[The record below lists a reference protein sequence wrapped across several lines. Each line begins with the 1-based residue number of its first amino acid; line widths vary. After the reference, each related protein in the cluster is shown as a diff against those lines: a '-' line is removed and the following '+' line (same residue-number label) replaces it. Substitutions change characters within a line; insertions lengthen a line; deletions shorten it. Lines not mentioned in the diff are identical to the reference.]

1 MPGAIADYLD
11 RLELELRLKRAP
23 RRRLLAEVEDHL
35 RDSADELGADL
46 PKEEAERRAVERFG
60 AAATVARHFAQT
72 VAASSALRSSYL
84 LGAAFVAYAATVI
97 LFALTAGPEFADFP
111 QGAPSSL
118 ALQVMG
124 VAFAVTLVR
133 TVRWRRSPLVPE
145 DRLRLLANG
154 AVVGI
159 GAGACGLALEALVA
173 LTRPAGVL
181 PWSDQL
187 LVAATFA
194 VTASVTLVA
203 AVAAAAAAFRSS
215 LLSSLPGSEVGG
227 RGALPTLVDDVGEV
241 LPGARRPLTALFSRP
256 VVLLCL
262 VTILAFGAIVVSQTA
277 GREIGDLASSA
288 TPALVLGL
296 LEATAVVAGYFSL
309 GRFLGLRG
317 GDAR

>member
-1 MPGAIADYLD
+1 MPGAIGDYLD

-35 RDSADELGADL
+35 RSSADELGVDL
-46 PKEEAERRAVERFG
+46 PTEEAERRAVERFG
-60 AAATVARHFAQT
+60 SAATVARHFAQT

-84 LGAAFVAYAATVI
+84 LGAAFVAYAATVV

-124 VAFAVTLVR
+124 VAVAVTIVR

-181 PWSDQL
+181 PWSDQP

-203 AVAAAAAAFRSS
+203 AVATAAASFRSS
-215 LLSSLPGSEVGG
+215 LLASLPGSEVG
-227 RGALPTLVDDVGEV
+227 RPGALPTLVDDVGEV
-241 LPGARRPLTALFSRP
+241 LPLARRPLTAVFSRP
-256 VVLLCL
+256 AVFVGLVTVVAFGVVVL
-262 VTILAFGAIVVSQTA
+262 SQTA
-277 GREIGDLASSA
+277 GHGLGDLASSA
-288 TPALVLGL
+288 TPALALGL
-296 LEATAVVAGYFSL
+296 LEATAIVAGYFLL
-309 GRFLGLRG
+309 GSSLGLRG
-317 GDAR
+317 GEAR

>member
-35 RDSADELGADL
+35 RDSASELGADL
-46 PKEEAERRAVERFG
+46 SPAEAERRAVERFG

-84 LGAAFVAYAATVI
+84 LGAAFVAYAATVM

-111 QGAPSSL
+111 QGAPSTL

-124 VAFAVTLVR
+124 VAFAVTFVR

-159 GAGACGLALEALVA
+159 GAGVCGLALEALVA

-194 VTASVTLVA
+194 VAAATTLVA

-215 LLSSLPGSEVGG
+215 LLASLPGSEVGG
-227 RGALPTLVDDVGEV
+227 RGALPTLVDDVGDV
-241 LPGARRPLTALFSRP
+241 LPGARRPLAALFSRP
-256 VVLLCL
+256 AVLLCL
-262 VTILAFGAIVVSQTA
+262 VTVLAFGAV
-277 GREIGDLASSA
+277 ASSA
-288 TPALVLGL
+288 TPALALGL
-296 LEATAVVAGYFSL
+296 LEATAIVAGYLLL
-309 GRFLGLRG
+309 GRSLGLRSG
-317 GDAR
+317 EAR